1 MNLEDRELGEKSI
14 IRRITT
20 VSIAGNI
27 VLSGFKLIAGI
38 AGKSGAM
45 ISDAVHSMSDVFTT
59 VIAVIGVKVSHA
71 DPDKE
76 HPYGHERMECVASLI
91 LAAILFITGIGIGR
105 VGLMNIITGQFEN
118 MEVPGIIALA
128 AAALSIMVKEGM
140 CRYTLHYAK
149 KINSTAFEADGYH
162 HRSDAL
168 SSVGALIGIAGARM
182 GFLAMDSVASIIIC
196 FFILKTAIDIFREAL
211 DQMLD
216 KSCGET
222 YERQMREFVL
232 SQKGVRRV
240 DLLQSRKFGSKVYID
255 LEISV
260 DEDMP
265 LKQAHEIAE
274 TVHSK
279 VEWKYPETK
288 HIMIH
293 VNPYIDRRQ
302 QKKQSET
309 GNGNGK

>member
-1 MNLEDRELGEKSI
+1 MRLKGKELGEKSI
-14 IRRITT
+14 IRRITI
-20 VSIAGNI
+20 VSIAGNV
-27 VLSGFKLIAGI
+27 VLSGFKLVAGI
-38 AGKSGAM
+38 IGNSGAM

-59 VIAVIGVKVSHA
+59 FIAAIGVKVSHA

-76 HPYGHERMECVASLI
+76 HPYGHERLECVASLL
-91 LAAILFITGIGIGR
+91 LAAILFITGISIGK
-105 VGLMNIITGQFEN
+105 VGLTNIVTGQFEN
-118 MEVPGIIALA
+118 LKTPGIIALVA
-128 AAALSIMVKEGM
+128 AVLSILIKEGM
-140 CRYTLHYAK
+140 CRYTLYYAK
-149 KINSTAFEADGYH
+149 KIKSTAFEADGHH

-168 SSVGALIGIAGARM
+168 SSVGALIGIAGARL
-182 GFLAMDSVASIIIC
+182 GFPVMDSVASVFIC
-196 FFILKTAIDIFREAL
+196 FFILKTAIDVFKEAL
-211 DQMLD
+211 DQMID

-260 DEDMP
+260 DEEMP
-265 LKQAHEIAE
+265 LKQAHDIAE

-293 VNPYIDRRQ
+293 VNPYRE
-302 QKKQSET
+302 KKPQ
-309 GNGNGK
+309 NGK